1 MLLGEKMNLYPNL
14 LLNKVEEITLD
25 ILKKNKIN
33 ALILDVDNTLIDY
46 KKNLSNNVVE
56 WAKNLKANGI
66 KLYILSNTNH
76 EEKVKNVANKLQIS
90 YINCKKTI

>member
-33 ALILDVDNTLIDY
+33 ALILDVDN
-46 KKNLSNNVVE
+46 NLSDH
-56 WAKNLKANGI
+56 KKKFI
-66 KLYILSNTNH
+66 K
-76 EEKVKNVANKLQIS
+76 Q
-90 YINCKKTI
+90 CC

>member
-1 MLLGEKMNLYPNL
+1 MNLYPNL

-46 KKNLSNNVVE
+46 KKIYQTML
-56 WAKNLKANGI
+56 LNGQKI
-66 KLYILSNTNH
+66 
-76 EEKVKNVANKLQIS
+76 
-90 YINCKKTI
+90 

>member
-1 MLLGEKMNLYPNL
+1 MNLYPNL

-56 WAKNLKANGI
+56 WAKI
-66 KLYILSNTNH
+66 
-76 EEKVKNVANKLQIS
+76 
-90 YINCKKTI
+90 

>member
-1 MLLGEKMNLYPNL
+1 MNLYPNL

-46 KKNLSNNVVE
+46 KKNLSNNVC
-56 WAKNLKANGI
+56 L
-66 KLYILSNTNH
+66 LYTSDAAD
-76 EEKVKNVANKLQIS
+76 E
-90 YINCKKTI
+90 

>member
-1 MLLGEKMNLYPNL
+1 MNLYPNL

-46 KKNLSNNVVE
+46 KKN
-56 WAKNLKANGI
+56 
-66 KLYILSNTNH
+66 YTYY
-76 EEKVKNVANKLQIS
+76 QIQTM
-90 YINCKKTI
+90 KKR